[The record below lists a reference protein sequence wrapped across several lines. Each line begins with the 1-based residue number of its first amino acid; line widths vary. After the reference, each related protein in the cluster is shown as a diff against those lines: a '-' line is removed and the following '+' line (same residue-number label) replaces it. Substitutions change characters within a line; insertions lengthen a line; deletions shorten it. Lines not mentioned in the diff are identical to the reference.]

1 VLGDDAEIQGA
12 IALAV
17 ASAQG
22 LLFDRMRG
30 RGS

>member
-1 VLGDDAEIQGA
+1 VLGDDAEIHGA
-12 IALAV
+12 IALSLQ
-17 ASAQG
+17 SAHD